1 MSFEWPQL
9 LWGWLLLPVLAL
21 GFLRL
26 HRARRGAQRVFAQH
40 RRHVTG
46 ALQAAD
52 PFHAAGQA
60 GVPGDAGTVPGVSR
74 RGSSP
79 RRITPARMRGLLPPL
94 FYGLALALLVAAAA
108 RPVAVVTLPSLR
120 DVVILALD
128 VSNSMRADDLK
139 PSRLA
144 AARAA
149 AREFIEAQPAT
160 TRIGLVAFAE
170 TALAVQRPTTDREP
184 LLKALDRLEPQR
196 GTAVGESILVS
207 LQALFPKE
215 QFELPSRAG
224 SEAGRE
230 SRPLSPG
237 DAAADPRPDG
247 AASPRDPARPVAM
260 TPGSE
265 TSAAIVLLTDGAATR
280 GPDPVEAARLA
291 AKRGVRVFTVGLGTL
306 EGAVVQQDGVSMRIP
321 LDEERLRKVADVT
334 RARFFRA
341 ADADDLRA
349 IYRDVSAR
357 LVMER
362 RETEVGAP
370 LVALAVL
377 LALVAATLSLLD
389 TKRIL

>member
-21 GFLRL
+21 GFVRL
-26 HRARRGAQRVFAQH
+26 HRARRNWAPRAAASSRTAPTSLPQV
-40 RRHVTG
+40 
-46 ALQAAD
+46 QA
-52 PFHAAGQA
+52 
-60 GVPGDAGTVPGVSR
+60 R
-74 RGSSP
+74 
-79 RRITPARMRGLLPPL
+79 ARAVLPPL
-94 FYGLALALLVAAAA
+94 LYGVALLLLVAAAA

-144 AARAA
+144 AARTA

-184 LLKALDRLEPQR
+184 LLKALERLEPQR

-215 QFELPSRAG
+215 QFELSPRAG
-224 SEAGRE
+224 ADDA
-230 SRPLSPG
+230 SRPLP
-237 DAAADPRPDG
+237 
-247 AASPRDPARPVAM
+247 PRDGGTSGGAGADRANDASGAGSAPAM

-291 AKRGVRVFTVGLGTL
+291 AKRGVRVFTVGLGTA

-341 ADADDLRA
+341 TDADGLRA

-377 LALVAATLSLLD
+377 LTLAAATLSLLD
-389 TKRIL
+389 SKRIL